1 MNDELSDL
9 YQDVILDHSRHPRN
23 RRPMPDA
30 DRQAQGYN
38 PLCGDE
44 VTVYL
49 KLAGDDLADVS
60 FTGRGCAICTATASI
75 MTETTRGNKQ
85 AAALAMFEKFHDLLT
100 HAGTEPTEELGELA
114 ALTGVR
120 RFPMRVKCATLPWH
134 TLRAAL
140 LSEGK
145 PVSTE

>member
-1 MNDELSDL
+1 MSDDLSDL

-23 RRPMPDA
+23 RREMQDA
-30 DRQAQGYN
+30 DRKAQGYN

-49 KLAGDDLADVS
+49 KIAGDELKDVS

-75 MTETTRGNKQ
+75 MTETTRGKST
-85 AAALAMFEKFHDLLT
+85 ATALAMFERFHDLLT
-100 HAGTEPTEELGELA
+100 HAETEPSEELGELA

-134 TLRAAL
+134 TLRSAL
-140 LSEGK
+140 ASDSK
-145 PVSTE
+145 PVTTE

>member
-1 MNDELSDL
+1 MSDDLSDL

-23 RRPMPDA
+23 RRAMEDA
-30 DRQAQGYN
+30 DRKAQGYN

-49 KLAGDDLADVS
+49 KIAGDELRDVS
-60 FTGRGCAICTATASI
+60 FTGRSCAICTATASI
-75 MTETTRGNKQ
+75 MTETTRGKSA
-85 AAALAMFEKFHDLLT
+85 AAALTMFERFHDLLT
-100 HAGTEPTEELGELA
+100 HAEIEPTEELGELA

-134 TLRAAL
+134 TLRSAIQ
-140 LSEGK
+140 SEAK
-145 PVSTE
+145 PVTTE